1 MSVASKLK
9 GLTAG
14 LGEALDQ
21 KTGRSDPPVSQ
32 AAPLQLMALRTE
44 MNGYEDKIAAL
55 EAKVKDLETSAVSV
69 ANISPNPWQPR
80 KVFNEDDI
88 RNLAES
94 ISEVGLIQPV
104 IVRSVGNPNTF
115 GHQDL
120 SSKSVGNP
128 NTFQLV
134 SGERRWRAH
143 QLLSMTEIKAI
154 VVEVSD
160 QEMAMMALAENIA
173 RKDLTA
179 YEISKAVRAVQ
190 TQFKTTKRLAESVG
204 INRTELYKYLAFA
217 DLPDFVIADL
227 EVSPGILGRD
237 AAMDIMS
244 TMKKHG
250 QAAIDVIERLWPQV
264 KSGHLDQT
272 KLAST
277 IDASILRGTTTRTD
291 RDIKKLFVGKE
302 QAGSITKDAT
312 SLTIKIKSAALS
324 LEQERSLREFV
335 EGLLK
340 V

>member
-21 KTGRSDPPVSQ
+21 KTGRSDPQVSQ

-44 MNGYEDKIAAL
+44 MNTYEDKISAL
-55 EAKVKDLETSAVSV
+55 EAKVRDLESTAILV

-80 KVFNEDDI
+80 KEFNEEDI
-88 RNLAES
+88 RSLADS

-104 IVRSVGNPNTF
+104 IVRSVGI
-115 GHQDL
+115 
-120 SSKSVGNP
+120 P

-134 SGERRWRAH
+134 TGERRWRAH
-143 QLLSMTEIKAI
+143 QLLSLTEIKA
-154 VVEVSD
+154 VVVAVSD

-179 YEISKAVRAVQ
+179 YEISKGVRAVQ
-190 TQFKTTKRLAESVG
+190 QQFKTAKRLAESVG

-244 TMKKHG
+244 AVKKHG
-250 QAAIDVIERLWPQV
+250 QPATDAIEKLWPQV
-264 KSGHLDQT
+264 KSGNLNQT
-272 KLAST
+272 KLAPT
-277 IDASILRGTTTRTD
+277 IEASILRGTTIRTD
-291 RDIKKLFVGKE
+291 RDIKKLFIGKE
-302 QAGSITKDAT
+302 QAGSITRDAAA
-312 SLTIKIKSAALS
+312 LTIKIRTAALS
-324 LEQERSLREFV
+324 NDKEARLRTFV
-335 EGLLK
+335 QQLLLDPE
-340 V
+340 